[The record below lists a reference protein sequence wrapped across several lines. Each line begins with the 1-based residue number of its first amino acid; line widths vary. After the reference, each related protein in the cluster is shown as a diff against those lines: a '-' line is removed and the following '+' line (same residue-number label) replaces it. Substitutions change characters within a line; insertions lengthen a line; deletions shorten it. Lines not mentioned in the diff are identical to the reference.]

1 MIYIKHSPQISSNR
15 KFKYWKTL
23 PRSGPT
29 SCAND
34 EAWAQKREQSLPQS
48 SSSSSEAELR
58 EKGEAVEAYL
68 TAVVCEN
75 VIPSLGQLP
84 NQLEHLSSIFI
95 V

>member
-23 PRSGPT
+23 PRTAPT

-48 SSSSSEAELR
+48 SSSSSEAEVK
-58 EKGEAVEAYL
+58 EKGEAVEASL
-68 TAVVCEN
+68 TAAVWGN
-75 VIPSLGQLP
+75 VIQSLYK
-84 NQLEHLSSIFI
+84 QLEQHLLSLFI